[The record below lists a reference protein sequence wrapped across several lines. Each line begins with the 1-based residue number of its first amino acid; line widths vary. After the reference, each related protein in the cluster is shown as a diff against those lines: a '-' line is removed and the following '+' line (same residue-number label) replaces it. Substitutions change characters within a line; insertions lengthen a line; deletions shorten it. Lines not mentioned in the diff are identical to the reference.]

1 MSTKGTHIPDWLQVP
16 FAGITPAPSQQ
27 KGQDLFPTGNWRAIR
42 PVYRDKMPPCNN
54 ACGTNEK
61 IQGYLDLVKRGK
73 YLDAYALIKE
83 DMPFPSVTGRVCY
96 HPCEQACNR
105 GKYDEAI
112 SIRAVERFLGDLGQS
127 LPKDVVKA
135 GPSNGKKIAV
145 VGSGPAG
152 HSAAYQFARLGYTV
166 TIFEKS
172 PKAGGLNR
180 GGIPDWVL
188 PQDVLDR
195 EIERLVEL
203 GITVKTNTE
212 VGKDVSWDDL
222 KKNFDACVLAVGLT
236 EPNSVRAEGENK
248 DGVIYGLPF
257 LRDIGMGTSKVKVG
271 PRVAV
276 IGGGNTAIDCAREA
290 LRQGAEEVTMITV
303 EANADEMPAVPE
315 DLHDMLEEGVELKH
329 GFAVT
334 SVLGNGKVEALQL
347 HPAKF
352 TGKINASPI
361 AVDRD
366 APAEKFKV
374 DNVIIAVGQH
384 ASLAWL
390 PAEFKNERG
399 TINVDRFGRLGD
411 TMFFAAGDIV
421 QLGSG
426 QPLMVVN
433 AVGDGKRV
441 AFNVDKVLRGE
452 KLQERMVSIDIITD
466 LARMNM
472 TYFPKYERVKQ
483 DMLAP
488 ASRRRTQEEV
498 IQAYSEEQA
507 QEEANRCFSCG
518 TCNACDNCYLVC
530 PEPCIIRYD
539 RSNGLYKI
547 LVDYCKGCR
556 VCIEECPTGCL
567 EGVPELDFD
576 TGVVRMDTAFA
587 ITQGLHGRQA
597 EQLRQVPEMAPK
609 DIENWK

>member
-16 FAGITPAPSQQ
+16 FAGITPAPSQ

-112 SIRAVERFLGDLGQS
+112 SIRAVERFLGDLGQA
-127 LPKDVVKA
+127 LPRDIVQA
-135 GPSNGKKIAV
+135 GLPNGKKVAI

-152 HSAAYQFARLGYTV
+152 HSAAYQLARLGYAV
-166 TIFEKS
+166 TILEKS

-188 PQDVLDR
+188 PQEVLDR

-203 GITVKTNTE
+203 GITIKTNTE
-212 VGKDVSWDDL
+212 VGKDISWADL
-222 KKNFDACVLAVGLT
+222 EKNYDACVLAVGLT
-236 EPNSVRAEGENK
+236 EPNSVRAEGEDK
-248 DGVIYGLPF
+248 QGVVYGLPF
-257 LRDIGMGTSKVKVG
+257 LRDIGMGTSTVKLG
-271 PRVAV
+271 ARVAV

-303 EANADEMPAVPE
+303 EGNTSEMPAVPE
-315 DLHDMLEEGVELKH
+315 DLHDMVQEGVELMH

-334 SVLGNGKVEALQL
+334 AVLGNGTVDALQL
-347 HPAKF
+347 HPARF
-352 TGKINASPI
+352 TGAINASPI
-361 AVDRD
+361 AVDKE
-366 APAEKFKV
+366 APSARFAV

-384 ASLAWL
+384 ASLKWL
-390 PAEFKNERG
+390 PDQFKTDRG
-399 TINVDRFGRLGD
+399 TIKIDRFGRLGD
-411 TMFFAAGDIV
+411 TKFFAAGDVV

-441 AFNVDKVLRGE
+441 AFNLDKVLRNE
-452 KLQERMVSIDIITD
+452 SLQERMVSIDVITD

-472 TYFPKYERVKQ
+472 TYFPKFPRVPQ
-483 DMLAP
+483 AMLP
-488 ASRRRTQEEV
+488 PVSRRRTQEEV

-507 QEEANRCFSCG
+507 MEEAGRCFSCG

-530 PEPCIIRYD
+530 PEPCIIRLD

-597 EQLRQVPEMAPK
+597 AELRAVPEQQPK

>member
-105 GKYDEAI
+105 GTYDEAI
-112 SIRAVERFLGDLGQS
+112 SIRAVERFLGDLGQA

-135 GPSNGKKIAV
+135 GPANGKKVGV

-152 HSAAYQFARLGYTV
+152 HSAAYQLARLGYAV
-166 TIFEKS
+166 TILEKS

-188 PQDVLDR
+188 PQHVLDR

-203 GITVKTNTE
+203 GVTIKTNTE
-212 VGKDVSWDDL
+212 VGKDVTWDDL
-222 KKNFDACVLAVGLT
+222 KKNYDACVLAVGLT
-236 EPNSVRAEGENK
+236 EPNTVRAEGENK
-248 DGVIYGLPF
+248 GGVLYGLPF
-257 LRDIGMGTSKVKVG
+257 LRDVGMGTSRVKLG

-303 EANADEMPAVPE
+303 EANTSDMPCVPE
-315 DLHDMLEEGVELKH
+315 DLHDMIEEGVELMH
-329 GFAVT
+329 GRAMT
-334 SVLGNGKVEALQL
+334 AVLGNGKVEALQL
-347 HPAKF
+347 HPARF
-352 TGKINASPI
+352 TGAINASPI
-361 AVDRD
+361 AIDRET
-366 APAEKFKV
+366 AAERFAV
-374 DNVIIAVGQH
+374 DNVIVAVGQH

-390 PAEFKNERG
+390 PDEFKNERG
-399 TINVDRFGRLGD
+399 TIKVDRHGRLGN

-441 AFNVDKVLRGE
+441 AFRLDKAVRGQTLE
-452 KLQERMVSIDIITD
+452 ERAASIDVITD
-466 LARMNM
+466 LTRMNM
-472 TYFPKYERVKQ
+472 TYFPHFPRVKQ
-483 DMLAP
+483 ALLEP
-488 ASRRRTQEEV
+488 AGRRRTQEEV
-498 IQAYSEEQA
+498 IQAFTEEQA
-507 QEEANRCFSCG
+507 IEEANRCFSCG

-530 PEPCIIRYD
+530 PEPCIIRHD

-576 TGVVRMDTAFA
+576 TGVIRMDTAFA
-587 ITQGLHGRQA
+587 ISPGLHGRQA
-597 EQLRQVPEMAPK
+597 EQLRQVPQMPPK
-609 DIENWK
+609 EI

>member
-1 MSTKGTHIPDWLQVP
+1 MSTQGTHIPDWLKVP
-16 FAGITPAPSQQ
+16 FAGITPAPSQE

-42 PVYRDKMPPCNN
+42 PVYRDKLPPCNN

-105 GKYDEAI
+105 GQYDEAI
-112 SIRAVERFLGDLGQS
+112 SIRAVERFLGDLGQA
-127 LPKDVVKA
+127 LARDVVKA
-135 GPSNGKKIAV
+135 GPPNGKKVAV
-145 VGSGPAG
+145 IGSGPAG
-152 HSAAYQFARLGYTV
+152 HSAAYQLARLGYKV
-166 TIFEKS
+166 TILEKS

-188 PQDVLDR
+188 PQAVLDR
-195 EIERLVEL
+195 EIQRLVEL
-203 GITVKTNTE
+203 GIEIKTNVE
-212 VGKDVSWDDL
+212 VGKDVTLDDL
-222 KKNFDACVLAVGLT
+222 KKNYDATVFAVGLT
-236 EPNSVRAEGENK
+236 ESNSARAEGENK
-248 DGVIYGLPF
+248 AGVVFGLPF
-257 LRDIGMGTSKVKVG
+257 LRDIGMGTSKVKLG
-271 PRVAV
+271 ARVAV

-290 LRQGAEEVTMITV
+290 LRQGAVEVTMITV
-303 EANADEMPAVPE
+303 EGNRQEMPASPE
-315 DLHDMLEEGVELKH
+315 DLHDMMEEGVELMH
-329 GFAVT
+329 GLAMT
-334 SVLGNGKVEALQL
+334 AVLGEGKVEALQL
-347 HPAKF
+347 HPARF

-361 AVDRD
+361 AIDRE
-366 APAEKFKV
+366 APAKKFAV
-374 DNVIIAVGQH
+374 DNVIIAVGQK
-384 ASLAWL
+384 AKLDWM
-390 PAEFKNERG
+390 PAEFKTDRG
-399 TINVDRFGRLGD
+399 TIKIDEFGRIGN
-411 TMFFAAGDIV
+411 TNFFAAGDVV

-441 AFNVDKVLRGE
+441 AFNLDKVLR
-452 KLQERMVSIDIITD
+452 SIPLEPRTVPIDVIVD
-466 LARMNM
+466 LNRMNM
-472 TYFPKYERVKQ
+472 TYFPHFPRVQ
-483 DMLAP
+483 QAMLAP
-488 ASRRRTQEEV
+488 VARRSTQQEV
-498 IQAYSEEQA
+498 ILAYSEEQA
-507 QEEANRCFSCG
+507 SEEASRCFSCG

-530 PEPCIIRYD
+530 PEPCIVRSV

-587 ITQGLHGRQA
+587 ISQGLHGRQA
-597 EQLRQVPEMAPK
+597 EELRNLGDRPAK
-609 DIENWK
+609 SI

>member
-1 MSTKGTHIPDWLQVP
+1 MSTKGTHIPEWLKVP
-16 FAGITPAPSQQ
+16 FAGITPAPTQE

-42 PVYRDKMPPCNN
+42 PVYRDKLPPCNN

-112 SIRAVERFLGDLGQS
+112 SIRAVERFLGDLGQA
-127 LPKDVVKA
+127 LKKDVVKA
-135 GPSNGKKIAV
+135 GPPNGKKVAV

-152 HSAAYQFARLGYTV
+152 HSAAYQLARLGYKV
-166 TIFEKS
+166 TILEKS

-188 PQDVLDR
+188 PAHILDR

-203 GITVKTNTE
+203 GIAVKTNTE
-212 VGKDVSWDDL
+212 VGKDISWDDL
-222 KKNFDACVLAVGLT
+222 KRDYDACVLAVGLT

-248 DGVIYGLPF
+248 EGVLYGLPF
-257 LRDIGMGTSKVKVG
+257 LRDVGMGTSKVKLG

-290 LRQGAEEVTMITV
+290 LRQGAVEVTMITV
-303 EANADEMPAVPE
+303 ETKKEEMPASPE
-315 DLHDMLEEGVELKH
+315 DLHDMLEEGVDLWH
-329 GFAVT
+329 GRAMT
-334 SVLGNGKVEALQL
+334 AVLGNGKVESLQL
-347 HPAKF
+347 YPARF
-352 TGKINASPI
+352 SGAINASPI
-361 AVDRD
+361 TINRD
-366 APAEKFKV
+366 SPPEQFAV

-384 ASLAWL
+384 ASLKWL
-390 PAEFKNERG
+390 PDEFKTERG
-399 TINVDRFGRLGD
+399 TIKIDKFGRLGD
-411 TMFFAAGDIV
+411 TNFFAAGDVV
-421 QLGSG
+421 QLGAG

-441 AFNVDKVLRGE
+441 AFNLDRVMRGE
-452 KLQERMVSIDIITD
+452 PLQPRTIAIDVLMD
-466 LARMNM
+466 LNRMNM
-472 TYFPKYERVKQ
+472 TYFPHFPRVHQAMLNPVTRKKTQ
-483 DMLAP
+483 D
-488 ASRRRTQEEV
+488 EV
-498 IQAYSEEQA
+498 IQSYSEEQA
-507 QEEANRCFSCG
+507 VAEAGRCFSCG

-530 PEPCIIRYD
+530 PEPCIARPA

-547 LVDYCKGCR
+547 LIDYCKGCR

-597 EQLRQVPEMAPK
+597 EELRNLAERPAK
-609 DIENWK
+609 NI

>member
-1 MSTKGTHIPDWLQVP
+1 MSTKGTHIPDWLAVP
-16 FAGITPAPSQQ
+16 FAGITPAPTQE

-83 DMPFPSVTGRVCY
+83 DMPFPSITGRVCY

-105 GKYDEAI
+105 GQHDEAI
-112 SIRAVERFLGDLGQS
+112 SIRAVERFLGDLGQALS
-127 LPKDVVKA
+127 RDVVAA
-135 GPSNGKKIAV
+135 GPANGMKVAI

-152 HSAAYQFARLGYTV
+152 HSAAYQLARLGYDV
-166 TIFEKS
+166 TILERS

-188 PQDVLDR
+188 PQAILDR
-195 EIERLVEL
+195 EIERLIEL
-203 GITVKTNTE
+203 GVTIRTNIE
-212 VGKDVSWDDL
+212 VGKDVTLDEL
-222 KKNFDACVLAVGLT
+222 RKTYDAVVLAVGLID
-236 EPNSVRAEGENK
+236 PNSARADGEDK
-248 DGVIYGLPF
+248 DGVLYGLPF
-257 LRDIGMGTSKVKVG
+257 LRDIGMGTSTVRLG
-271 PRVAV
+271 ARVAV

-303 EANADEMPAVPE
+303 EANTDEMPAVPE
-315 DLHDMLEEGVELKH
+315 DLHDMVDEGVELLH
-329 GFAVT
+329 GLAMT
-334 SVLGNGKVEALQL
+334 AVLGNGHVEGLQL

-352 TGKINASPI
+352 SGAINASPI
-361 AVDRD
+361 AIDRETP
-366 APAEKFKV
+366 PARFAV

-390 PAEFKNERG
+390 PDEFKTERG
-399 TINVDRFGRLGD
+399 TIKVDRFGRLGN
-411 TMFFAAGDIV
+411 TNVFAAGDVV
-421 QLGSG
+421 QLGAG

-433 AVGDGKRV
+433 AVGGGNRV
-441 AFNVDKVLRGE
+441 AFNLDRVLRGE
-452 KLQERMVSIDIITD
+452 PLQERMVPIDVITD

-472 TYFPKYERVKQ
+472 TYFPKFPRVQ
-483 DMLAP
+483 QAMLP
-488 ASRRRTQEEV
+488 PPSRRRTQEEV

-507 QEEANRCFSCG
+507 QEEAGRCFSCG

-530 PEPCIIRYD
+530 PEPCIIRLD

-576 TGVVRMDTAFA
+576 TGVIRMETAFA

-597 EQLRQVPEMAPK
+597 AELKTVPERTK
-609 DIENWK
+609 DI

>member
-16 FAGITPAPSQQ
+16 FAGITPAPTQQ

-105 GKYDEAI
+105 GQYDEAI
-112 SIRAVERFLGDLGQS
+112 SIRAVERFLGDLGQA
-127 LPKDVVKA
+127 LAKDVVKA
-135 GPSNGKKIAV
+135 GAPNGRTVAI

-152 HSAAYQFARLGYTV
+152 HSAAYQLARLGYAV
-166 TIFEKS
+166 TILERS

-195 EIERLVEL
+195 EIERLVDL
-203 GITVKTNTE
+203 GVTIKTNTE
-212 VGKDVSWDDL
+212 VGRDVSFDDL
-222 KKNFDACVLAVGLT
+222 RKNYDAVVLAVGLID
-236 EPNSVRAEGENK
+236 PNSARAEGEDK
-248 DGVIYGLPF
+248 AGVHFGLPF
-257 LRDIGMGTSKVKVG
+257 LRDIGMGTSRVKLG

-290 LRQGAEEVTMITV
+290 LRQGAAEVTMITV
-303 EANADEMPAVPE
+303 EQNPEEMPAVPE
-315 DLHDMLEEGVELKH
+315 DLHDMLEEGVELMH
-329 GFAVT
+329 GLAMT
-334 SVLGNGKVEALQL
+334 AVLGNGKVDALEL
-347 HPAKF
+347 RSARF
-352 TGKINASPI
+352 SGAINASPI
-361 AVDRD
+361 AIDRE
-366 APAEKFKV
+366 APSTTFPV
-374 DNVIIAVGQH
+374 DNVIIAVGQR
-384 ASLAWL
+384 ASLKWL
-390 PAEFKNERG
+390 PDEFKTERG
-399 TINVDRFGRLGD
+399 TIKTDRFGRLG
-411 TMFFAAGDIV
+411 TTNVFAAGDVV
-421 QLGSG
+421 QLGTG
-426 QPLMVVN
+426 VQLMVVN

-441 AFNVDKVLRGE
+441 AFNLDRVVRGE
-452 KLQERMVSIDIITD
+452 PLQERLVSPDVITD
-466 LARMNM
+466 LNRMNM
-472 TYFPKYERVKQ
+472 TYFPHFPRVTQ
-483 DMLAP
+483 AMLP
-488 ASRRRTQEEV
+488 PTSRRSTQQEV

-507 QEEANRCFSCG
+507 MAEAARCFSCG

-530 PEPCIIRYD
+530 PEPCIVRLD

-576 TGVVRMDTAFA
+576 TGVIRMDTAFA

-597 EQLRQVPEMAPK
+597 EELKAVPQRTK
-609 DIENWK
+609 DI

>member
-1 MSTKGTHIPDWLQVP
+1 MSTQGTHIPEWLKVP

-42 PVYRDKMPPCNN
+42 PVYRDKLPPCNN

-105 GKYDEAI
+105 GQYDEAI
-112 SIRAVERFLGDLGQS
+112 SIRAVERFLGDLGQA
-127 LPKDVVKA
+127 LAHDVVKA
-135 GPSNGKKIAV
+135 GPPNGKKVAV
-145 VGSGPAG
+145 IGSGPAG
-152 HSAAYQFARLGYTV
+152 HSAAYQLARLGYKV
-166 TIFEKS
+166 TILEKS

-188 PQDVLDR
+188 PQAVLDR

-203 GITVKTNTE
+203 GIEVKTNVE
-212 VGKDVSWDDL
+212 VGKDITLDDL
-222 KKNFDACVLAVGLT
+222 KKNYDATVFAVGLT
-236 EPNSVRAEGENK
+236 EPNSARAEGEDK
-248 DGVIYGLPF
+248 AGVIFGLPF

-271 PRVAV
+271 ARVAV

-290 LRQGAEEVTMITV
+290 LRQGAVEVTMITV
-303 EANADEMPAVPE
+303 EAHPQEMPASPE
-315 DLHDMLEEGVELKH
+315 DLHDMLEEGVELMH
-329 GFAVT
+329 GLAMT
-334 SVLGNGKVEALQL
+334 SVLGEGKVEALQL
-347 HPAKF
+347 HPARF

-361 AVDRD
+361 AIDRE
-366 APAEKFKV
+366 APAKRFAV
-374 DNVIIAVGQH
+374 DHVIIAVGQR
-384 ASLAWL
+384 AKLDWM
-390 PAEFKNERG
+390 PAEFKTERG
-399 TINVDRFGRLGD
+399 TIKIDEFGRIGN
-411 TMFFAAGDIV
+411 TNFFAAGDVV
-421 QLGSG
+421 QLGAG

-441 AFNVDKVLRGE
+441 AFNLDKVLRNIPLE
-452 KLQERMVSIDIITD
+452 TRTVPIDVIVD
-466 LARMNM
+466 LNRMNM
-472 TYFPKYERVKQ
+472 TYFPHFPRVKQ
-483 DMLAP
+483 AMLAP
-488 ASRRRTQEEV
+488 VARKSTQQEV
-498 IQAYSEEQA
+498 ILAYSEEQA
-507 QEEANRCFSCG
+507 SEEASRCFSCG

-530 PEPCIIRYD
+530 PEPCIVRSV

-576 TGVVRMDTAFA
+576 SGVVRMDTAFA
-587 ITQGLHGRQA
+587 ISQGLHGLQA
-597 EQLRQVPEMAPK
+597 EELRNLGDRPAK
-609 DIENWK
+609 SI

>member
-1 MSTKGTHIPDWLQVP
+1 MSTKGTHIPDWLTVP
-16 FAGITPAPSQQ
+16 FAGITPAPSQE
-27 KGQDLFPTGNWRAIR
+27 KGQDLFPTGNWRSIR
-42 PVYRDKMPPCNN
+42 PVYRDKLPPCNN

-105 GKYDEAI
+105 GQYDEAI
-112 SIRAVERFLGDLGQS
+112 SIRAVERFLGDLGQA
-127 LPKDVVKA
+127 LARDVVKA
-135 GPSNGKKIAV
+135 GPPNGKKVAV

-152 HSAAYQFARLGYTV
+152 HSAAYQLARLGYEV
-166 TIFEKS
+166 TILEKS

-188 PQDVLDR
+188 PPHVLDR
-195 EIERLVEL
+195 EIERLVEI
-203 GITVKTNTE
+203 GVKIKTGVE
-212 VGKDVSWDDL
+212 VGKDVTWDDL
-222 KKNFDACVLAVGLT
+222 KKNYDACVLAVGLT

-248 DGVIYGLPF
+248 NGVLYGLPF
-257 LRDIGMGTSKVKVG
+257 LRDIGMGTSKVKLG
-271 PRVAV
+271 ARVAV

-290 LRQGAEEVTMITV
+290 LRQGAVEVTMITV
-303 EANADEMPAVPE
+303 EANTREMPAVPE
-315 DLHDMLEEGVELKH
+315 DLHDMAEEGVELLH
-329 GFAVT
+329 GRATAESFA
-334 SVLGNGKVEALQL
+334 
-347 HPAKF
+347 
-352 TGKINASPI
+352 
-361 AVDRD
+361 
-366 APAEKFKV
+366 V
-374 DNVIIAVGQH
+374 DNVIIAVGQR
-384 ASLAWL
+384 ASLGWL
-390 PAEFKNERG
+390 PDEFKSERG
-399 TINVDRFGRLGD
+399 TIKIDRFGRLGN
-411 TMFFAAGDIV
+411 TKFFAAGDVV

-441 AFNVDKVLRGE
+441 AFNLDKVLRGE
-452 KLQERMVSIDIITD
+452 RLQPQTIAVDVIFD
-466 LARMNM
+466 LNRMNM
-472 TYFPKYERVKQ
+472 TYFPHFPRVQ
-483 DMLAP
+483 QSLLPP

-498 IQAYSEEQA
+498 IQAFSEEQA
-507 QEEANRCFSCG
+507 VEEASRCFSCG

-530 PEPCIIRYD
+530 PEPCIVRSV

-587 ITQGLHGRQA
+587 ITPGLHGRQA
-597 EQLRQVPEMAPK
+597 QELRNLSERAAK
-609 DIENWK
+609 SI